1 MSLRNT
7 IGRTANLVEVRAPGS
22 QGAAGAT
29 WRGTWAAGVT
39 YNQNDLVRYL
49 ANGNLYFHSNATASL
64 SADPS
69 NLPTNTS
76 NWDLFAAVQDAE
88 GWSNTIR
95 HTTYTDIS
103 GFSLTDETP
112 TPSAAWEVSKSWTDV
127 SQTSTSGSGTGV
139 KFSITTDTA
148 GNPYFKV
155 TNVGSTYLVTQT
167 IVVTDPGSTS
177 ETATVTINSLT
188 GDTGYSSKHSKFQAR
203 DWGFKT
209 DGFVPKEVSSVDA
222 ADKPNI
228 NTSTNK
234 ITFDAF
240 TDTAGGESIAIAHGF
255 SKDDPIRFRIVANA
269 TYGSPTMPTAIPDFN
284 ATTLYYVLT
293 VVGNDITISTSVD
306 GAVVNISNVGTGTL
320 VASDDYSAKAWAI
333 GGTYVTTTAGAGAAK
348 EWATTTSGAVD
359 TVDHSAKAWA
369 IGGTGITDTAAHG
382 SSKEWAIETSG
393 NVDGTS
399 YSAKEYAQGT
409 QASTG
414 GSAKNWATQTA
425 ADVTGASSG
434 DMSSKEWALGTLGR
448 GQSGE
453 GSAKDWAT
461 YTAGTVDNAGYSAK
475 YWADTAATT
484 YDSFDDRYLGAKSSD
499 PSVDNDG
506 ATLIDG
512 ALYFNT
518 SANNLRVYDL
528 GNTTWIA
535 ISLPFTTGK
544 AIAMAIVFGS

>member
-76 NWDLFAAVQDAE
+76 NWDLFASIQDAE
-88 GWSNTIR
+88 KWSNEIR
-95 HTTYTDIS
+95 HSLFTNAGGTVTGYSALHGSLQSKDWASKIT
-103 GFSLTDETP
+103 GF
-112 TPSAAWEVSKSWTDV
+112 VSK
-127 SQTSTSGSGTGV
+127 
-139 KFSITTDTA
+139 DT
-148 GNPYFKV
+148 K
-155 TNVGSTYLVTQT
+155 
-167 IVVTDPGSTS
+167 S
-177 ETATVTINSLT
+177 ETAAGIPSI
-188 GDTGYSSKHSKFQAR
+188 
-203 DWGFKT
+203 
-209 DGFVPKEVSSVDA
+209 A
-222 ADKPNI
+222 ANV
-228 NTSTNK
+228 
-234 ITFDAF
+234 ITF
-240 TDTAGGESIAIAHGF
+240 EKAHGF
-255 SKDDPIRFRIVANA
+255 TVTSPFTAIRFRVIRNSDYASTVTLPAGLTAGAVTDA
-269 TYGSPTMPTAIPDFN
+269 TDGSIQSAVFYVKTVP
-284 ATTLYYVLT
+284 ATTTMTLSATDSGGTLT
-293 VVGNDITISTSVD
+293 VSG
-306 GAVVNISNVGTGTL
+306 GTGTL
-320 VASDDYSAKAWAI
+320 TISDELSAKAWSV
-333 GGTYVTTTAGAGAAK
+333 GGTEVTTTAGRGAAK

-535 ISLPFTTGK
+535 IALPFTTGK